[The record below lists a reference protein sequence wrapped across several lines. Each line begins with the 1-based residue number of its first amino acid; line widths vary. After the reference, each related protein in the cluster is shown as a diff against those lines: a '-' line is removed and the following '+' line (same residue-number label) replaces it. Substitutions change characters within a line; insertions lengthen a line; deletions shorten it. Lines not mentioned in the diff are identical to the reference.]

1 MRKIILLCF
10 VSALSLYGAAVP
22 SANEILA
29 SVRMIE
35 ARQQIDLQGQLREND
50 IVIPFRL
57 IQNGPLIRYSFTNPD
72 EVLQLRLGQNSSR
85 LDLVTDTGTE
95 KFAAE
100 KLSQKIRGT
109 SLTYED
115 LAFKFLYWQSARIL
129 GEENVRTRNCWKLQ
143 LRAPSR
149 ESQYSNVLLWI
160 DKASGALMRMEGYDW
175 NAQLVKRFEAVSAQK
190 IDNRWFLKQM
200 RIEEL
205 QPGTNHAQAVT
216 NKRVRFLRL
225 IRRGV
230 TTRADCPN
238 RLICDHRFLQFFRG
252 QAGEAAAHLDRQ
264 DFFDVAFVA
273 LLKRFAYAHDWT
285 QACFVGSAHFE
296 VYNFVSLAKQAAPC

>member
-57 IQNGPLIRYSFTNPD
+57 MQNGPLIRYSFTNPD

-100 KLSQKIRGT
+100 KLNQKIRGT

-115 LAFKFLYWQSARIL
+115 LAFKFLYWQTARVL

-160 DKASGALMRMEGYDW
+160 DKTSGALMRMEGYDW
-175 NAQLVKRFEAVSAQK
+175 NAQIVKRFEVVSAQK

-205 QPGTNHAQAVT
+205 QPGTNHAQSRT
-216 NKRVRFLRL
+216 YLEIK
-225 IRRGV
+225 
-230 TTRADCPN
+230 
-238 RLICDHRFLQFFRG
+238 
-252 QAGEAAAHLDRQ
+252 
-264 DFFDVAFVA
+264 
-273 LLKRFAYAHDWT
+273 K
-285 QACFVGSAHFE
+285 
-296 VYNFVSLAKQAAPC
+296 

>member
-1 MRKIILLCF
+1 MRKIILLYF
-10 VSALSLYGAAVP
+10 VSALSIYGTPVP

-35 ARQQIDLQGQLREND
+35 ARQQIDLEGQLREND
-50 IVIPFRL
+50 LVIPFRL
-57 IQNGPLIRYSFTNPD
+57 IQNGPLICYSFTNPD

-95 KFAAE
+95 KFAAG
-100 KLSQKIRGT
+100 KLNQKIRGT

-115 LAFKFLYWQSARIL
+115 LAFKFLYWQTARVL

-143 LRAPSR
+143 LRAPSH

-175 NAQLVKRFEAVSAQK
+175 NAQIVKRFEVVSAQK

-205 QPGTNHAQAVT
+205 QPGTNHAQSRT
-216 NKRVRFLRL
+216 YLEIK
-225 IRRGV
+225 
-230 TTRADCPN
+230 
-238 RLICDHRFLQFFRG
+238 
-252 QAGEAAAHLDRQ
+252 
-264 DFFDVAFVA
+264 
-273 LLKRFAYAHDWT
+273 K
-285 QACFVGSAHFE
+285 
-296 VYNFVSLAKQAAPC
+296 

>member
-1 MRKIILLCF
+1 MRKIILFYF
-10 VSALSLYGAAVP
+10 VSALSIYGAPVP

-50 IVIPFRL
+50 LVIPFRL

-100 KLSQKIRGT
+100 KLNQKIRGT

-115 LAFKFLYWQSARIL
+115 LAFKFLYWQTARVL

-175 NAQLVKRFEAVSAQK
+175 NAQVVKRFEVVSAQK

-205 QPGTNHAQAVT
+205 QPGTNHAQSRT
-216 NKRVRFLRL
+216 YLEIK
-225 IRRGV
+225 
-230 TTRADCPN
+230 
-238 RLICDHRFLQFFRG
+238 
-252 QAGEAAAHLDRQ
+252 
-264 DFFDVAFVA
+264 
-273 LLKRFAYAHDWT
+273 K
-285 QACFVGSAHFE
+285 
-296 VYNFVSLAKQAAPC
+296 

>member
-1 MRKIILLCF
+1 MRKIILLYF
-10 VSALSLYGAAVP
+10 VSALSISGAPVP

-57 IQNGPLIRYSFTNPD
+57 IQNGPLIRYSFSNPD

-85 LDLVTDTGTE
+85 LDLITDTGT
-95 KFAAE
+95 KDFSAS
-100 KLSQKIRGT
+100 KLEQKIRGT

-115 LAFKFLYWQSARIL
+115 LAFKFLYWQNARVL

-143 LRAPSR
+143 LHAPSR
-149 ESQYSNVLLWI
+149 ESQYSNLLLWI

-175 NAQLVKRFEAVSAQK
+175 NAQLAKRFEVVSAQK

-200 RIEEL
+200 RVEEL
-205 QPGTNHAQAVT
+205 QPGTNHVQSRT
-216 NKRVRFLRL
+216 YLEIKR
-225 IRRGV
+225 
-230 TTRADCPN
+230 
-238 RLICDHRFLQFFRG
+238 
-252 QAGEAAAHLDRQ
+252 
-264 DFFDVAFVA
+264 
-273 LLKRFAYAHDWT
+273 
-285 QACFVGSAHFE
+285 
-296 VYNFVSLAKQAAPC
+296 

>member
-1 MRKIILLCF
+1 MRKIILLYF
-10 VSALSLYGAAVP
+10 VSALSISGAPVP

-57 IQNGPLIRYSFTNPD
+57 IQNGPLIRYSFINPD

-85 LDLVTDTGTE
+85 LDLITDTGTE
-95 KFAAE
+95 KFAAK
-100 KLSQKIRGT
+100 KLNQKIRGT

-115 LAFKFLYWQSARIL
+115 LAFKFLYWQTARVL

-175 NAQLVKRFEAVSAQK
+175 NAQIVKRFEVVSAQK

-205 QPGTNHAQAVT
+205 QPGTNHAQSRT
-216 NKRVRFLRL
+216 YLEIK
-225 IRRGV
+225 
-230 TTRADCPN
+230 
-238 RLICDHRFLQFFRG
+238 
-252 QAGEAAAHLDRQ
+252 
-264 DFFDVAFVA
+264 
-273 LLKRFAYAHDWT
+273 K
-285 QACFVGSAHFE
+285 
-296 VYNFVSLAKQAAPC
+296 